1 MARIKYYYDTEKCRY
16 ERLEVKSKDV
26 LLSIFGFLAF
36 AFLLAIGLTFLYFQY
51 FPSPQQQLLASE
63 NKLLNKAIKKF
74 KSKHEEILV
83 ELKTLNEQDLQ
94 VYRTI
99 FEVAPPSKSTIKIK
113 KTDYSALITDI
124 DGAREII
131 NERINA
137 IEKIKEQL
145 AYQKISY
152 NELLT
157 IGKDKENFFANQP
170 AIQPVA
176 NKNLKRLASGYG
188 YRMHP
193 ILRVKRFHKGIDFSA
208 PRGTPIYATGGG
220 KIYKIENKKSGYG
233 KNIII
238 DHGYGFKTRY
248 AHMQRMDVK
257 VGQVIERGDQI
268 GTVGNTGSST
278 GPHVHYE
285 VHKNGKVVNPVFY
298 FFNDL
303 SEKEYEEILRQSSI
317 ENQSLS

>member
-26 LLSIFGFLAF
+26 LLSVFGFLSL
-36 AFLLAIGLTFLYFQY
+36 AFLLAIGLTFLYYQY
-51 FPSPQQQLLASE
+51 FPSPQQKLLESQHNILSNRYITLE
-63 NKLLNKAIKKF
+63 KELNKLDKQVIAL
-74 KSKHEEILV
+74 E
-83 ELKTLNEQDLQ
+83 EQDKQ

-99 FEVAPPSKSTIKIK
+99 FEISPPNKDSFNLEKI
-113 KTDYSALITDI
+113 DYGNITDI
-124 DGAREII
+124 ASARSLIQNKLNKI
-131 NERINA
+131 NKLRN
-137 IEKIKEQL
+137 KI
-145 AYQKISY
+145 AYQNASY
-152 NELLT
+152 KELLNVA
-157 IGKDKENFFANQP
+157 KDKEKFFSNQP
-170 AIQPVA
+170 AIQPVE
-176 NKNLKRLASGYG
+176 NKNLKRLASGFG

-193 ILRVKRFHKGIDFSA
+193 ILRVRRFHKGIDFSA

-238 DHGYGFKTRY
+238 DHGYGYKTRY
-248 AHMQRMDVK
+248 AHMQKMDVK
-257 VGQVIERGDQI
+257 VGQTVKRGDQI

-285 VHKNGKVVNPVFY
+285 VYKDGKVVNPVYY

-303 SEKEYEEILRQSSI
+303 SEEEYEEILRQSTL
-317 ENQSLS
+317 ENQSMS